1 MEFGMRQ
8 GADVSKEFSTTKLTC
23 LLGELLLLSLF
34 PSLLE
39 WWKLLNGCRNEHCVI
54 LSGVSVIT
62 AVRVQR
68 QIHIVVG
75 SGSFHDIDAV

>member
-34 PSLLE
+34 PSLLGVVEAPE
-39 WWKLLNGCRNEHCVI
+39 WLQE
-54 LSGVSVIT
+54 
-62 AVRVQR
+62 
-68 QIHIVVG
+68 
-75 SGSFHDIDAV
+75 